1 VQAARKEATVPAEAR
16 PVDELPERWSVILW
30 RQEELERAG
39 WPAALALDLAE
50 RSEVDLHEACELL
63 HRGAPVELALEIL
76 L

>member
-1 VQAARKEATVPAEAR
+1 MPAEAR
-16 PVDELPERWSVILW
+16 PVDELPERWNVILW

-50 RSEVDLHEACELL
+50 RTDVDLHRACELL
-63 HRGAPVELALEIL
+63 RRGATVELALEIL